1 MDFPYDGCRYR
12 KEAAKE
18 SGIELNCANCDL
30 PDLLKD
36 DSCAKKNPLAKEIL
50 DLYYILNS
58 PIVER
63 FPQLADFAFSS
74 MRPELGQMDAQVI
87 LYGLNIIEKEI
98 QDYKRAI
105 QERNQQHVS
114 NP

>member
-36 DSCAKKNPLAKEIL
+36 DSCTKKNPLAKEIL
-50 DLYYILNS
+50 ELYYILNS
-58 PIVER
+58 PIIEK

-74 MRPELGQMDAQVI
+74 MKPILGQMEAQVI
-87 LYGLNIIEKEI
+87 LFGLNIIEKEI
-98 QDYKRAI
+98 QEFKRAK
-105 QERNQQHVS
+105 QERN
-114 NP
+114 